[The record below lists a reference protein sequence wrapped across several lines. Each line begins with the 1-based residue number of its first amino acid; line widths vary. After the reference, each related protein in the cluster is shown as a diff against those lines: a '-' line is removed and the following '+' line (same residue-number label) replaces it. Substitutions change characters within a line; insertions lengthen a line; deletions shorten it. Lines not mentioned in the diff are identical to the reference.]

1 MGYRSEM
8 TATYADATQFEALF
22 SRLFEEMADSAA
34 DLMSPLVESRMV
46 IRFLVSKPSVE
57 MWIDGRSAPVSTEF
71 GPTDLEATL
80 TAKLS
85 GNNLH
90 KLLLGT
96 LPLGRALLFRKLKVD
111 GSKSKAMKLEDLLHA
126 LQASYPDLAG
136 EMLGTK

>member
-1 MGYRSEM
+1 MP
-8 TATYADATQFEALF
+8 ATYADAAQFEALF
-22 SRLFEEMADSAA
+22 SRLFAEIGDSAA
-34 DLMSPLVESRMV
+34 DQMKPLVESRMV

-57 MWIDGRSAPVSTEF
+57 MWVDGREAPVRTEF

-85 GNNLH
+85 ANNLH

-126 LQASYPDLAG
+126 LQARYPDMAE
-136 EMLGTK
+136 EMLGTG